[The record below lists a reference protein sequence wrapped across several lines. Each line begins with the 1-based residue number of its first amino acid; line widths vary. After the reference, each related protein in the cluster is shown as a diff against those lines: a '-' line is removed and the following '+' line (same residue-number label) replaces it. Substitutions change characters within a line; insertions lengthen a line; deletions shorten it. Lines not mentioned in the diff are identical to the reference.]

1 MNRSEKGKKNKNKM
15 DWEVPGACRVCPEG
29 GTPTTVVVLV
39 VSGSLTLM
47 NAGFGY
53 ARR

>member
-1 MNRSEKGKKNKNKM
+1 M
-15 DWEVPGACRVCPEG
+15 RVESARG
-29 GTPTTVVVLV
+29 GTPTTVVVLVV